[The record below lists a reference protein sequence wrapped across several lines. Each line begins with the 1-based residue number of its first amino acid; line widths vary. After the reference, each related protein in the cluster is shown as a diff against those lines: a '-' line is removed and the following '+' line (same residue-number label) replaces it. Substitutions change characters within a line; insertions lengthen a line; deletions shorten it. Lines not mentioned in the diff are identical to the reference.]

1 VYQAPGSAYLVGV
14 WINRIER
21 ALSIRLAF
29 FCFLFGLGVGVLV
42 GMAWP
47 AATMPTVWTVAIGS
61 WVAAVFFNTGQ
72 MVKCDA
78 CSKRVKMGA
87 DVCHHCGYSRA

>member
-1 VYQAPGSAYLVGV
+1 MAYLVGV
-14 WINRIER
+14 WVNRLER

-29 FCFLFGLGVGVLV
+29 FCLVLGVCVYVLV
-42 GMAWP
+42 QMAWSGVGYWLMWLVAG
-47 AATMPTVWTVAIGS
+47 AA
-61 WVAAVFFNTGQ
+61 WVAAVWFNTDQ

-78 CSKRVKMGA
+78 CSRRVKMGA